1 MLRQSAGHFPFY
13 FRYGYNIIKDMENTS
28 VIVRL
33 QDVCK
38 SFRKD
43 GKSLLVLN
51 NISLE
56 IDRAS
61 FTVLSGLSGSGKT
74 TLLKIIGGYERPDSG
89 NIFIDERDVGGL
101 NDVEL
106 TNFRRQNVGMIFQD
120 YYLDENLTFRENIE
134 LPAMFA
140 NLTDAEIKQRTTEL
154 IANTDLAKRLDHYPT
169 EVSGGQAQRAAI
181 LRAIY
186 LRPELILADEPTSN
200 IDDSNAKLVLDILR
214 ELQQKGRTILI
225 ASHDARVLAY
235 ADRVIKLSE
244 GKIT

>member
-1 MLRQSAGHFPFY
+1 
-13 FRYGYNIIKDMENTS
+13 MENTS

-33 QDVCK
+33 QNVCK
-38 SFRKD
+38 SYRKN

-51 NISLE
+51 DVSLA
-56 IDRAS
+56 INRAS

-74 TLLKIIGGYERPDSG
+74 TLLKIIGGYEHPDSG
-89 NIFIDERDVGGL
+89 NVFFNERDIGSL
-101 NDVEL
+101 NDIEL

-140 NLTDAEIKQRTTEL
+140 NLTEAEIKQRTAEL
-154 IANTDLAKRLDHYPT
+154 VVDTDLAKRLNHYPT
-169 EVSGGQAQRAAI
+169 EISGGQAQRAAV

-186 LRPELILADEPTSN
+186 LQPELILADEPTSN

-214 ELQQKGRTILI
+214 KLQQKGRTILI

-244 GKIT
+244 GKIA

>member
-1 MLRQSAGHFPFY
+1 
-13 FRYGYNIIKDMENTS
+13 MENTS

-33 QDVCK
+33 QDACK
-38 SFRKD
+38 SFRKN

-51 NISLE
+51 DVSLA
-56 IDRAS
+56 INRAS

-74 TLLKIIGGYERPDSG
+74 TLLKIIGGYEHPDSG
-89 NIFIDERDVGGL
+89 NIFFNERDIGSL
-101 NDVEL
+101 NDAEL

-140 NLTDAEIKQRTTEL
+140 DLTDAEIKQRTAEL
-154 IANTDLAKRLDHYPT
+154 VADTDLVKRLDHYPT
-169 EVSGGQAQRAAI
+169 EISGGQAQRAAI

-200 IDDSNAKLVLDILR
+200 IDDLNARLVLDMLKR
-214 ELQQKGRTILI
+214 FSERGHTILV

-235 ADRVIKLSE
+235 ADYAIKLSE
-244 GKIT
+244 GKIA